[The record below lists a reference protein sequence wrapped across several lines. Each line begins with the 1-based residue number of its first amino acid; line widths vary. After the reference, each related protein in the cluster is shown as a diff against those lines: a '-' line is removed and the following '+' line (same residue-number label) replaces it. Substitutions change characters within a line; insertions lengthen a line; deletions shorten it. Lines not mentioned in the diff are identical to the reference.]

1 MGQYAKNIKEKEDI
15 MEFVRLNES
24 NVEDYIEYLE
34 YAFSLEPDMMC
45 AESVDN
51 DGIRARVKDSFY
63 NNTTSVLA
71 RESGR
76 VIGRIEYHFYGC
88 MQDGCKMAYVD
99 WIYVLP
105 EFRHRGV
112 ARQLFKEFES
122 DCKKNGIEQYYLI
135 RAENPDADKFY
146 RSFEKAELSRE
157 PVLRKQ
163 MK

>member
-1 MGQYAKNIKEKEDI
+1 

-24 NVEDYIEYLE
+24 NVEEYIEYLE
-34 YAFSLEPDMMC
+34 HAFSLEPDMMC
-45 AESVDN
+45 AESVDK
-51 DGIRARVKDSFY
+51 DEIRARVKDGFY

-71 RESGR
+71 MESGK

-99 WIYVLP
+99 WVYVLP

-122 DCKKNGIEQYYLI
+122 E
-135 RAENPDADKFY
+135 
-146 RSFEKAELSRE
+146 SR
-157 PVLRKQ
+157 RG
-163 MK
+163 